1 MASFDY
7 HLNPLYTIKE
17 CSSCGALYTTD
28 YCCSKGGLVDKIVRD
43 PNKTPD
49 SSQRPPQNYARC
61 GNPVDG
67 PYCRGCA
74 LLRKKFKE
82 DFFTYY
88 VENGIFQDLQDTSE
102 SSNDNTNVVN
112 APQDPFVVKED
123 PGKNSSQSP
132 PHIDHNCCYECG
144 DSLDGIF
151 CQRCTCKSCGKG
163 AHHGYNCPPKVPI
176 ISNPRP
182 YNNQTIDEL
191 PQTLP
196 RFDPTCYSEREN
208 SLPYVSKPNF
218 VDDSHNVFN
227 PPSQPPT
234 YSYAFCG
241 NDAYYGYDCPPQIPV
256 CYDDDND
263 EERSISLKDT
273 IISGLPPCVAIT
285 PALSTEEPVDSLIM
299 ENEHLDTIPKTESD
313 EFIKSSVENLV

>member
-7 HLNPLYTIKE
+7 RLNPLYTIKE

-49 SSQRPPQNYARC
+49 SSQRPPQNCARC

-82 DFFTYY
+82 DLFTYC

-112 APQDPFVVKED
+112 APQEPFVVKQD
-123 PGKNSSQSP
+123 PGENSSQSP

-176 ISNPRP
+176 ISNPGYKP
-182 YNNQTIDEL
+182 K
-191 PQTLP
+191 TLLDDP
-196 RFDPTCYSEREN
+196 IQNYAKLQQQCLLEETNTFDNSSPESETFCFDLEEN
-208 SLPYVSKPNF
+208 SSGSTTTRSDYSLPDYEAF
-218 VDDSHNVFN
+218 
-227 PPSQPPT
+227 
-234 YSYAFCG
+234 YS
-241 NDAYYGYDCPPQIPV
+241 
-256 CYDDDND
+256 DDDHIK
-263 EERSISLKDT
+263 E
-273 IISGLPPCVAIT
+273 
-285 PALSTEEPVDSLIM
+285 
-299 ENEHLDTIPKTESD
+299 
-313 EFIKSSVENLV
+313 KSSGITTTTC